1 MRTYEQALQHY
12 ENSKAPKRSQKWKKY
27 SDNPRYLNGVSNW
40 HKGIHREDATGAIYY
55 RLYNTNVAKFY
66 PPLNDGT
73 RKVEMMYYSSQLTS
87 IFMYDYGLHYYNQTT
102 TEGKHVCVPYVQ
114 GSFDDTEP
122 SATLWFT
129 AGGMLI
135 VDKSKHKD
143 IYTYRSSNEDKQK
156 RKDFKTKLDTLV
168 TLAMFKLDEYKNH
181 ATLKSDYGAPFGTQY
196 REPVSI
202 EDYRRWVSS
211 ATYSDKL
218 DVNNPHFV
226 NYFLELGQGVMDV
239 LASKRIY
246 NYVPE
251 NERWSGSLFSTWS
264 KTPEQIDANNLK
276 MREICNEV
284 TADEFKKSLTN
295 RVLDISGI
303 KTGTVKTPWGQFRD
317 TIPRKFYT

>member
-1 MRTYEQALQHY
+1 MRTYEDALHHY

-87 IFMYDYGLHYYNQTT
+87 IFMFDYCLHYQNQTT
-102 TEGKHVCVPYVQ
+102 TEGKSVVVPYVQ
-114 GSFDDTEP
+114 GGYQDTEP
-122 SATLWFT
+122 SATLWFDSF
-129 AGGMLI
+129 GKLI

-181 ATLKSDYGAPFGTQY
+181 ATFKDEYGAPFGSQY
-196 REPVSI
+196 REPITITNFKRYITSPDLFDV
-202 EDYRRWVSS
+202 ENPEF
-211 ATYSDKL
+211 
-218 DVNNPHFV
+218 VNN
-226 NYFLELGQGVMDV
+226 FLDLGQGVMDI

-246 NYVPE
+246 NYVLE
-251 NERWSGSLFSTWS
+251 GERWSGSLFSTWS
-264 KTPEQIDANNLK
+264 KTPEQLDANNLK
-276 MREICNEV
+276 MRNICNAI
-284 TADEFKKSLTN
+284 TADEFKKSFVN
-295 RVLDISGI
+295 RVLEVAQI

-317 TIPRKFYT
+317 TIPHKFYT